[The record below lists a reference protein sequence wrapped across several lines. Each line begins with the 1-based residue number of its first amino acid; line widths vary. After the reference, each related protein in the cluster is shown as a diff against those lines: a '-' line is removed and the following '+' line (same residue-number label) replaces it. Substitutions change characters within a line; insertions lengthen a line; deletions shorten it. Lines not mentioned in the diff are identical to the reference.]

1 MYREKLSPI
10 PYRSYNF
17 SRQEIPY
24 NGFILLKIKGEVWLA
39 ACHIQKRKME
49 PLMIIF
55 ALTFAILSLFA
66 LSLTGSIAT
75 ATRRRS

>member
-1 MYREKLSPI
+1 
-10 PYRSYNF
+10 
-17 SRQEIPY
+17 
-24 NGFILLKIKGEVWLA
+24 
-39 ACHIQKRKME
+39 
-49 PLMIIF
+49 MIIF

>member
-1 MYREKLSPI
+1 MYRENLSPVSDK
-10 PYRSYNF
+10 PSKF

-24 NGFILLKIKGEVWLA
+24 SPAIPLKIKGGVWRA
-39 ACHIQKRKME
+39 ACHIQSGSQV
-49 PLMIIF
+49 MIIF